1 MVNIAQII
9 LNLYLSQCIL
19 YLLQN
24 SNSEIPQMKLKLSLL
39 ITIALFFFACDDDN
53 KTSKEVFLKG
63 QIANPS
69 SKFVIISKNSV
80 DIDTFYLNENN
91 QFEGKLKNIKT
102 GLYVFSHPPESQIIY
117 LEPGDS
123 TFVWVNT
130 LAFDESLNFSGRGS
144 EKSNFLTN
152 LYLLNQQDNDLI
164 LSYYKL
170 DPSEFAKKTDSIREN
185 RKEKLL
191 MLEEK
196 SEVSQEFF
204 KIANSSINYEFY
216 DLRERYAFLIRKYN
230 PKLTN
235 KIPSDFHD
243 YRKDVSFNDVKL
255 EDYYVYLNFIDD
267 FLRTKSLEHCSK
279 NAKQKARCKN
289 LNSFENIKYRIE
301 LVDSLVQNKNIKNT
315 FLIRLAS
322 QGIIYS
328 QKSEN
333 VQSILDYLKKMNY
346 SGNMMDGIKQM
357 AVLQS
362 DFLPGNRLADK
373 KYLNTEKDT
382 VLLKNF
388 SNKPTITYRWAS
400 SSPTHHKWQHEI
412 IKNLRFKYPEIDF
425 IGINLDTN
433 NSDDWLKAIYNNF
446 YNTKFEYK
454 ITEPSIDEKLMKN
467 YLNKLIFMDSKG
479 KIVRGDLQINSPDL
493 ENKILEFIS
502 QQ

>member
-1 MVNIAQII
+1 
-9 LNLYLSQCIL
+9 
-19 YLLQN
+19 
-24 SNSEIPQMKLKLSLL
+24 MKLKLSLL
-39 ITIALFFFACDDDN
+39 LTISVFFFACVDDN
-53 KTSKEVFLKG
+53 KSSKEVFIKG

-69 SKFVIISKNSV
+69 SEFVIISKNSV
-80 DIDTFYLNENN
+80 DIDTFSLNKNN
-91 QFEGKLKNIKT
+91 QFEGKLKNIKE
-102 GLYVFSHPPESQIIY
+102 GLYVFRHPPENQIIY

-123 TFVWVNT
+123 TFVWLNT

-170 DPSEFAKKTDSIREN
+170 DPSEFAQKTDSIREN

-191 MLEEK
+191 KLEEK
-196 SEVSQEFF
+196 NEVSQEFF
-204 KIANSSINYEFY
+204 KIANSSINYEYY

-230 PKLTN
+230 PQLTN
-235 KIPSDFHD
+235 RIPSDFHD

-267 FLRTKSLEHCSK
+267 FLRTKSLEICTK
-279 NAKQKARCKN
+279 NKDKRCTD

-301 LVDSLVQNKNIKNT
+301 LVDSLIQNKNIKNT
-315 FLIRLAS
+315 FLNRLAS

-346 SGNMMDGIKQM
+346 SGNMMEGINQM

-362 DFLPGNRLADK
+362 DYLPGNNLGNK
-373 KYLNTEKDT
+373 EYLNTEKDT
-382 VLLKNF
+382 VLLKDF
-388 SNKPTITYRWAS
+388 SKKPTITYRWAS

-412 IKNLRFKYPEIDF
+412 IKGLRFKYPEIDF
-425 IGINLDTN
+425 IGINLDKD
-433 NSDDWLKAIYNNF
+433 SDDWLKAIYNNF
-446 YNTKFEYK
+446 YNTRFEYK
-454 ITEPSIDEKLMKN
+454 TTEQLVEDKLLKN